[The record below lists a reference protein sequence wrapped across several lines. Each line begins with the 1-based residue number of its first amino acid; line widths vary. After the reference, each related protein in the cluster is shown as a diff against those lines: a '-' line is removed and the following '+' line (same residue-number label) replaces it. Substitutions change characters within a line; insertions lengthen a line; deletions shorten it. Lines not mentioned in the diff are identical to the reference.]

1 MYTRHL
7 EPYLKAA
14 LADTPV
20 VLLLGARQTGKTTLV
35 RPLAHVQEGEGA
47 VHRYFTLDDL
57 TPLAA
62 AQADPE
68 GFLAAIEGPVIL
80 DEVQRAPQLFQA
92 IKALVDRERTPGRF
106 LLTGSADPMLLPE
119 VSESLAGRVETL
131 TLWPLAQS
139 EIEHA
144 PGRFVDVLFGDRLP
158 ELPPEHPDA
167 PTVWERIA
175 RGGFP
180 EAVSRT
186 HPDRRERWFASY
198 LTTLLQRD
206 IRDLAGVEA
215 SGALLRLVQMIAFR
229 SGSLVNYSELSRAV
243 GIPLSTLRRYVGLL
257 EATFLYREVPAWTIN
272 LSKRLTKAPKGFIT
286 DTGLLASL
294 WGSDPQTAQGPMK
307 GALLETFVALEVM
320 KATTWSAKAPVLHH
334 FRTATGQEVDL
345 VLERRDGLRVGIEV
359 KAARSC
365 SRSDFSGLLAFRDT
379 APERFHRG
387 IVLYD
392 GEHVIPFGDQLW
404 AVPLRALW
412 RW

>member
-1 MYTRHL
+1 MYARHL
-7 EPYLKAA
+7 EPHLKAA

-20 VLLLGARQTGKTTLV
+20 VLLLGARQVGKTTLV
-35 RPLAHVQEGEGA
+35 RPLAQVHEGGGP
-47 VHRYFTLDDL
+47 VPRYITLDEL

-68 GFLAAIEGPVIL
+68 GFLAAMEGPVIL

-92 IKALVDRERTPGRF
+92 IKALVDRDRTPGRF

-139 EIEHA
+139 EIEQA
-144 PGRFVDVLFGDRLP
+144 PGRFIDVLFGERLP
-158 ELPPEHPDA
+158 DLPPEPPDA
-167 PTVWERIA
+167 PSVWERMA

-180 EAVSRT
+180 EAVSRAD
-186 HPDRRERWFASY
+186 PDRRDRWFASY

-215 SGALLRLVQMIAFR
+215 SGALLRLVQMMAYR
-229 SGSLVNYSELSRAV
+229 SGSLVNYSELSRTV
-243 GIPLSTLRRYVGLL
+243 GIPLSTLRRYAGLL
-257 EATFLYREVPAWTIN
+257 EATFLYREVPAWTAN
-272 LSKRLTKAPKGFIT
+272 LGKRLTKAPKGFIT
-286 DTGLLASL
+286 DTGLMASL
-294 WGSDPQTAQGPMK
+294 CGMDPSNAQGPMR
-307 GALLETFVALEVM
+307 GALLETFVALELM
-320 KATTWSAKAPVLHH
+320 KAASWSAKSPILHH
-334 FRTATGQEVDL
+334 FRTATGQEVDF

-365 SRSDFSGLLAFRDT
+365 SRSDFSGLLTFRDT

-387 IVLYD
+387 IVLYN
-392 GEHVIPFGDQLW
+392 GEHVLPFGDHMW
-404 AVPLRALW
+404 AVPMRALW
-412 RW
+412 GW